1 MADDYR
7 NSTIPGLTRGIR
19 NNNPGNIAVKDNWQ
33 GMVGNDGTFI
43 IFADMSWGVR
53 AIGISLV
60 NMINQGYDTIGTL
73 IPQWS
78 ATDQA
83 AYIANVAAATTI
95 DPTTQLGTDPDT
107 IASLIQAIIAQENG
121 SFAQYVTADDLA
133 AGMALINSGQL
144 VTVVQSV
151 AAQAANDPTTAIMYG
166 IAAVASFLVLRWILR
181 KK

>member
-1 MADDYR
+1 MANDYR

-43 IFADMSWGVR
+43 IFADMSWGIR
-53 AIGISLV
+53 AIGISLI
-60 NMINQGYDTIGTL
+60 NMIGKGYDTIATL

-83 AYIANVAAATTI
+83 AYVANVAAYTTI
-95 DPTTQLGTDPDT
+95 DPNAQLGTDPDT
-107 IASLIQAIIAQENG
+107 IQSIIQAIVNQENG
-121 SFAQYVTADDLA
+121 DFAQYVTADDMA
-133 AGMALINSGQL
+133 AGMGLINSGTL
-144 VTVVQSV
+144 VSAVQSV
-151 AAQAANDPTTAIMYG
+151 AVQASNDPTTAIPYLA
-166 IAAVASFLVLRWILR
+166 IAVGGFLFLRWILR

>member
-1 MADDYR
+1 MPSDYR
-7 NSTIPGLTRGIR
+7 NSTIPGLDRGIR

-53 AIGISLV
+53 AIGISLI
-60 NMINQGYDTIGTL
+60 NMIGKGYNTIATL

-83 AYIANVAAATTI
+83 AYVANVAAYTTI
-95 DPTTQLGTDPDT
+95 DPNAQLGTDSDT
-107 IASLIQAIIAQENG
+107 IGSIIQAIINQENG
-121 SFAQYVTADDLA
+121 DFAKYVTPDDLV
-133 AGMALINSGQL
+133 AGMALINSGTL
-144 VTVVQSV
+144 STLVQSV
-151 AAQAANDPTTAIMYG
+151 AAQTSNDPTTALPYL
-166 IAAVASFLVLRWILR
+166 AAALLAFFILRGILR